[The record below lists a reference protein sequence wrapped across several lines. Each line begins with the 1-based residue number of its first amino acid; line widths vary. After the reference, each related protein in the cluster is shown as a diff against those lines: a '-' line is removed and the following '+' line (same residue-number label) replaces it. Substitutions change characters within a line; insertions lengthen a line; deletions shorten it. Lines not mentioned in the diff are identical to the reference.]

1 MATATKNGATPT
13 MMIELPKLNLQTLKL
28 RIEGR
33 TPLIS
38 HRWSEKAKKE
48 ILDKQMKKAKQAKS
62 AKDPEKEYKDSLY
75 VHPDGG
81 FGFPA
86 HAFKL
91 AAVTAVSQISGLTKV
106 FTKGTFQVSP
116 DQELVPIEGELLM
129 REDMVRIG
137 MGVADIRYR
146 GAFANWATTLDII
159 YNAQAISAEQIANLL
174 NTAGFAVGVG
184 EWRPEKNGSKGM
196 FRVA

>member
-13 MMIELPKLNLQTLKL
+13 MMIELPQLNLQTLEI
-28 RIEGR
+28 RIEGL

-106 FTKGTFQVSP
+106 FTKGTFQVNLRE
-116 DQELVPIEGELLM
+116 ELVPIEGELLM

-146 GAFANWATTLDII
+146 GAFANWATTLDIE

-184 EWRPEKNGSKGM
+184 EWRPEKNGRHGM